1 MRVSVVTI
9 TLLFATALTAGI
21 NTNADS
27 PKEAALALAK
37 RARKAKKS
45 GHNAQ
50 AYLLYS
56 EALAI
61 QPENSGYRAQMVL
74 LQTRAAAESKPLP
87 PSAEGAQDT
96 PHVDIPPEDLYESL
110 TEKEVAEAR
119 QLNDVPHLNASR
131 EKRDFDLSGAPR
143 VLFDR
148 VAQAFGLDTIYDGDY
163 PQAGAAVRF
172 RLSGVDYREAI
183 HALEA
188 ATGSFVIPLSSKLF
202 MVAQD
207 TPSKRNDLERTMAI
221 SVPVPQSLTTQEIT
235 ELAQALR
242 QTTNVEKISWNTSA
256 GTIVIRDRVS
266 RVIPAIAVLDQLISY
281 RPEVMIDLEFLQV
294 GESDVESYGF
304 NVSNSFSAT
313 YLGHIL
319 NNVIT
324 APGSVTNL
332 LSFGG
337 GKTLVALTAAQVQAM
352 FNETIST
359 SKSLYH
365 AQIRSVVGQPATFHA
380 GEKYPVITGG
390 YFGNVPAN
398 SGTVFA
404 PPPAFTYEDLG
415 IKLKVTPYVHGMNDS
430 ALDIETSFE
439 VLTGSAINGIPVIGT
454 RSLKSLVGVK
464 NGEWALI
471 GTVTGKTQ
479 SKSVAGFWGLAQ
491 IPVLGQLFR
500 QTTTDE
506 EDSNVLIGIR
516 TRLLSM
522 PPDQIV
528 TKRLFV
534 GSDARPLTPL

>member
-1 MRVSVVTI
+1 MRVSIVTI
-9 TLLFATALTAGI
+9 ALMFATALTANV

-27 PKEAALALAK
+27 PKEAALAMAK

-45 GHNAQ
+45 GHNAE

-61 QPENSGYRAQMVL
+61 QPENRGYRVQMEL

-87 PSAEGAQDT
+87 PKVDEAQAA
-96 PHVDIPPEDLYESL
+96 PHADIPPEDLYDSL
-110 TEKEVAEAR
+110 TEKEFAEAR
-119 QLNDVPHLNASR
+119 PLNAIPRLKASR
-131 EKRDFDLSGAPR
+131 EERDFDLNAAPR

-148 VAQAFGLDTIYDGDY
+148 VAQAFGLETVYDGDY
-163 PQAGAAVRF
+163 PQTGAAVRF
-172 RLSGVDYREAI
+172 RLGSVDYREAI

-207 TPSKRNDLERTMAI
+207 TPAKRTDLERTMAI
-221 SVPVPQSLTTQEIT
+221 SVPIPQSLTTQEIT
-235 ELAQALR
+235 ELAQAIR
-242 QTTNVEKISWNTSA
+242 QTTNVEKISWSTST
-256 GTIVIRDRVS
+256 GTIVIRDRIS

-294 GESDVESYGF
+294 GESDMASYGF
-304 NVSNSFSAT
+304 NVTNSFSAT

-319 NNVIT
+319 NNVVT
-324 APGSVTNL
+324 APSGVTSL

-359 SKSLYH
+359 SNSLYH

-415 IKLKVTPYVHGMNDS
+415 IKLKVTPYVHGLDDS
-430 ALDIETSFE
+430 TLDIETSFE

-471 GTVTGKTQ
+471 GTVVGKTRAKAV
-479 SKSVAGFWGLAQ
+479 SGFWGLAQ

-500 QTTTDE
+500 QTNTDD

-522 PPDQIV
+522 PPDEVV